1 MSTIA
6 ALQEIRYYQK
16 STNLFIA
23 KTCFMRLV
31 REITTKLSL
40 MPLRYQSIAMEA
52 LQEAAES
59 FIVGQFESMLLLP
72 EILLDFF

>member
-1 MSTIA
+1 
-6 ALQEIRYYQK
+6 
-16 STNLFIA
+16 
-23 KTCFMRLV
+23 MRLV